1 MSNINYNKTITAGFM
16 AYIVQSVVNNFIPLL
31 FVVFNESYNIP
42 LTQITLLVTIN
53 FSLQL
58 IMDISSVFF
67 IDRIG
72 YRAAILLA
80 HISAIAGLVA
90 LAILPNILPSPY
102 IGILIAVMLYAIGG
116 GLIEV
121 IVSPLI
127 QACPSDNKEAAMSM
141 LHSFYCWGSVGVV
154 LISTIFFKLFGIER
168 WPVMALIWAALPI
181 INTVL
186 FTRVPIP
193 SIVPEGKSGMSIKEL
208 LSVKV
213 FWVLMLMMICAGA
226 SEQAVSQWA
235 SAFAEKGLGLSKTMG
250 DLAGPMLYSIMM
262 GITRTFYGR
271 AGDRIDLDRFML
283 LGVIG
288 CIASYICI
296 ALCPIPLVTLIAC
309 AISGLSVGLMWPGTF
324 SKAAAALPV
333 GGTAMFALLALGG
346 DIGCT
351 SGPTLAGIVSGM
363 TGNNLRLG
371 IAAAIVFPIVL
382 LICLLR
388 VNRMDTG
395 H

>member
-1 MSNINYNKTITAGFM
+1 MTPNYNKTITAGFM
-16 AYIVQSVVNNFIPLL
+16 AYIVQSVVNNFMPLL
-31 FVVFNESYNIP
+31 FVVFNESFNIP

-72 YRAAILLA
+72 YRAAILIA
-80 HISAIAGLVA
+80 HISAIAGLIA
-90 LAILPNILPSPY
+90 LAVLPNVLPNPY
-102 IGILIAVMLYAIGG
+102 VGILIAVMLYAVGG

-154 LISTIFFKLFGIER
+154 LVSTIFFKVFGIDK
-168 WPVMALIWAALPI
+168 WPIMAIIWAVLPI
-181 INTVL
+181 INTIL
-186 FTRVPIP
+186 FARVPIP
-193 SIVPEGKSGMSIKEL
+193 NIVPEGESGMTIKQL

-213 FWVLMLMMICAGA
+213 FWVLMIMMVCAGA

-235 SAFAEKGLGLSKTMG
+235 SAFAEKGLGLSKAMG

-262 GITRTFYGR
+262 GISRTFYGK
-271 AGDRIDLDRFML
+271 AGDRIDLDKIML
-283 LGVIG
+283 LGVVV

-296 ALCPIPLVTLIAC
+296 AISPNPAISLIAC

-324 SKAAAALPV
+324 SKAANALPV
-333 GGTAMFALLALGG
+333 GGTAMFAFLALGG

-363 TGNNLRLG
+363 LNNNLKLG
-371 IAAAIVFPIVL
+371 IAAAIIFPIIL
-382 LICLLR
+382 LICILR
-388 VNRMDTG
+388 INHIDKE
-395 H
+395 

>member
-1 MSNINYNKTITAGFM
+1 MTPNYNKTITAGFM

-31 FVVFNESYNIP
+31 FVVFNESFNIP

-72 YRAAILLA
+72 YRAAILIA
-80 HISAIAGLVA
+80 HISAIAGLIA
-90 LAILPNILPSPY
+90 LAVLPNVLPNPY
-102 IGILIAVMLYAIGG
+102 VGILIAVMLYAVGG

-154 LISTIFFKLFGIER
+154 LVSTIFFKLFGIDK
-168 WPVMALIWAALPI
+168 WPIMAIIWAVLPI
-181 INTVL
+181 INTIL
-186 FTRVPIP
+186 FARVPIP
-193 SIVPEGKSGMSIKEL
+193 NIVPEGESGMTIKQL

-213 FWVLMLMMICAGA
+213 FWVLMIMMVCAGA

-235 SAFAEKGLGLSKTMG
+235 SAFAEKGLGLSKAMG

-262 GITRTFYGR
+262 GISRTFYGK
-271 AGDRIDLDRFML
+271 AGDRIDLDKIML
-283 LGVIG
+283 LGVVV

-296 ALCPIPLVTLIAC
+296 AISPNPAISLIAC

-324 SKAAAALPV
+324 SKAANALPV
-333 GGTAMFALLALGG
+333 GGTAMFAFLALGG

-363 TGNNLRLG
+363 LNNNLKLG
-371 IAAAIVFPIVL
+371 IAAAIIFPIIL
-382 LICLLR
+382 LICILR
-388 VNRMDTG
+388 INHIDKE
-395 H
+395 

>member
-1 MSNINYNKTITAGFM
+1 MTPNYNKTITAGFM

-31 FVVFNESYNIP
+31 FVVFNESFNIP

-72 YRAAILLA
+72 YRAAILIA
-80 HISAIAGLVA
+80 HISAIAGLIA
-90 LAILPNILPSPY
+90 LAVLPNVLPNPY
-102 IGILIAVMLYAIGG
+102 VGILIAVMLYAVGG

-154 LISTIFFKLFGIER
+154 LVSTIFFKVFGIDK
-168 WPVMALIWAALPI
+168 WPIMAIIWAVLPI
-181 INTVL
+181 INTIL
-186 FTRVPIP
+186 FARVPIP
-193 SIVPEGKSGMSIKEL
+193 NIVPEGESGMTIKQL

-213 FWVLMLMMICAGA
+213 FWVLMIMMVCAGA

-235 SAFAEKGLGLSKTMG
+235 SAFAEKGLGLSKAMG

-262 GITRTFYGR
+262 GISRTFYGK
-271 AGDRIDLDRFML
+271 AGDRIDLDKIML
-283 LGVIG
+283 LGVVV

-296 ALCPIPLVTLIAC
+296 AISPNPAISLIAC

-324 SKAAAALPV
+324 SKAANALPV
-333 GGTAMFALLALGG
+333 GGTAMFAFLALGG

-363 TGNNLRLG
+363 LNNNLKLG
-371 IAAAIVFPIVL
+371 IAAAIIFPIVL
-382 LICLLR
+382 LICILR
-388 VNRMDTG
+388 INHIDKE
-395 H
+395 

>member
-1 MSNINYNKTITAGFM
+1 MTPNYNKTITAGFM

-31 FVVFNESYNIP
+31 FVVFNESFNIP

-72 YRAAILLA
+72 YRAAILIA
-80 HISAIAGLVA
+80 HISAIAGLIA
-90 LAILPNILPSPY
+90 LAILPNVLPNPY
-102 IGILIAVMLYAIGG
+102 VGILIAVMLYAVGG

-154 LISTIFFKLFGIER
+154 LVSTIFFKLFGIDK
-168 WPVMALIWAALPI
+168 WPIMAIIWAVLPI
-181 INTVL
+181 INTIL
-186 FTRVPIP
+186 FARVPIP
-193 SIVPEGKSGMSIKEL
+193 NIVPEGESGMTIKQL

-213 FWVLMLMMICAGA
+213 FWVLMIMMVCAGA

-235 SAFAEKGLGLSKTMG
+235 SAFAEKGLGLSKAMG

-262 GITRTFYGR
+262 GISRTFYGK
-271 AGDRIDLDRFML
+271 AGDRIDLDKIML
-283 LGVIG
+283 LGVVV

-296 ALCPIPLVTLIAC
+296 AISPNPAISLIAC

-324 SKAAAALPV
+324 SKAANALPV

-363 TGNNLRLG
+363 LNNNLKLG
-371 IAAAIVFPIVL
+371 IAAAIIFPIIL
-382 LICLLR
+382 LICILR
-388 VNRMDTG
+388 INHIDKE
-395 H
+395 

>member
-1 MSNINYNKTITAGFM
+1 MANTNYNKTITAGFM
-16 AYIVQSVVNNFIPLL
+16 AYIVQSVVNNFVPLL
-31 FVVFNESYNIP
+31 FVVFNESFNIP
-42 LTQITLLVTIN
+42 LTKITFLVTIN

-72 YRAAILLA
+72 YRAAILIA
-80 HISAIAGLVA
+80 HISAIAGLIA
-90 LAILPNILPSPY
+90 LAILPNIMPNPY
-102 IGILIAVMLYAIGG
+102 VGILIAVMLYAIGG

-127 QACPSDNKEAAMSM
+127 QACPFGNKEAAMSM

-154 LISTIFFKLFGIER
+154 LISTIFFKLFGIES
-168 WPVMALIWAALPI
+168 WPIMAIIWAILPI
-181 INTVL
+181 VNTIL
-186 FTRVPIP
+186 FSKVPIP
-193 SIVPEGKSGMSIKEL
+193 NIIPEGESGMTIKEL

-213 FWVLMLMMICAGA
+213 FWVLMIMMVCAGA

-235 SAFAEKGLGLSKTMG
+235 SAFAEKGLGLTKTMG
-250 DLAGPMLYSIMM
+250 DLAGPMLYAVMM
-262 GITRTFYGR
+262 GISRTFYGKV
-271 AGDRIDLDRFML
+271 GDRIDLDKIML
-283 LGVIG
+283 LGVIV

-296 ALCPIPLVTLIAC
+296 AISPNPAVSLIAC
-309 AISGLSVGLMWPGTF
+309 SISGLSVGLMWPGTF
-324 SKAAAALPV
+324 SKAANALPV

-363 TGNNLRLG
+363 MNNNLKLG
-371 IAAAIVFPIVL
+371 IAAAIVFPIIL
-382 LICLLR
+382 LVCLLR
-388 VNRMDTG
+388 INRMGDK
-395 H
+395 

>member
-1 MSNINYNKTITAGFM
+1 MTPNYNKTITAGFM

-31 FVVFNESYNIP
+31 FVVFNESFNIP

-72 YRAAILLA
+72 YRAAILIA
-80 HISAIAGLVA
+80 HISAIAGLIA
-90 LAILPNILPSPY
+90 LAILPNVLPNPY
-102 IGILIAVMLYAIGG
+102 VGILIAVMLYAVGG

-154 LISTIFFKLFGIER
+154 LVSTIFFKLFGIDK
-168 WPVMALIWAALPI
+168 WPIMAIIWAVLPI
-181 INTVL
+181 INTIL
-186 FTRVPIP
+186 FARVPIP
-193 SIVPEGKSGMSIKEL
+193 NIVPEGESGMTIKQL

-213 FWVLMLMMICAGA
+213 FWVLMIMMVCAGA

-235 SAFAEKGLGLSKTMG
+235 SAFAEKGLGLSKAMG

-262 GITRTFYGR
+262 GISRTFYGK
-271 AGDRIDLDRFML
+271 AGDRIDLDKIML
-283 LGVIG
+283 LGVVV

-296 ALCPIPLVTLIAC
+296 AISPNPAISLIAC

-324 SKAAAALPV
+324 SKAANALPV

-363 TGNNLRLG
+363 LNNNLKLG
-371 IAAAIVFPIVL
+371 IAAAIIFPIIL
-382 LICLLR
+382 LICILR
-388 VNRMDTG
+388 INHIDKEYK
-395 H
+395 

>member
-1 MSNINYNKTITAGFM
+1 MTPNYNKTITAGFM

-31 FVVFNESYNIP
+31 FVVFNESFNIP

-72 YRAAILLA
+72 YRAAILIA
-80 HISAIAGLVA
+80 HISAIAGLIA
-90 LAILPNILPSPY
+90 LAILPNVLPNPY
-102 IGILIAVMLYAIGG
+102 VGILIAVMLYAVGG

-154 LISTIFFKLFGIER
+154 LVSTIFFKVFGIDK
-168 WPVMALIWAALPI
+168 WPIMAIIWAVLPI
-181 INTVL
+181 INTIL
-186 FTRVPIP
+186 FARVPIP
-193 SIVPEGKSGMSIKEL
+193 NIVPEGESGMTIKQL

-213 FWVLMLMMICAGA
+213 FWVLMIMMVCAGA

-235 SAFAEKGLGLSKTMG
+235 SAFAEKGLGLSKAMG

-262 GITRTFYGR
+262 GISRTFYGK
-271 AGDRIDLDRFML
+271 AGDRIDLDKIML
-283 LGVIG
+283 LGVVV

-296 ALCPIPLVTLIAC
+296 AISPNPAISLIAC
-309 AISGLSVGLMWPGTF
+309 SISGLSVGLMWPGTF
-324 SKAAAALPV
+324 SKAANALPV

-363 TGNNLRLG
+363 LNNNLKLG
-371 IAAAIVFPIVL
+371 IAAAIIFPIIL
-382 LICLLR
+382 LICILKI
-388 VNRMDTG
+388 NHIDKEYK
-395 H
+395 

>member
-1 MSNINYNKTITAGFM
+1 MTPNYNKTITAGFM
-16 AYIVQSVVNNFIPLL
+16 AYIVQSVVNNFMPLL
-31 FVVFNESYNIP
+31 FVVFNESFNIP

-72 YRAAILLA
+72 YRAAILIA
-80 HISAIAGLVA
+80 HISAIAGLIA
-90 LAILPNILPSPY
+90 LAVLPNVLPNPY
-102 IGILIAVMLYAIGG
+102 VGILIAVMLYAVGG

-154 LISTIFFKLFGIER
+154 LVSTIFFKVFGIDK
-168 WPVMALIWAALPI
+168 WPIMAIIWAVLPI
-181 INTVL
+181 INTIL
-186 FTRVPIP
+186 FARVPIP
-193 SIVPEGKSGMSIKEL
+193 NIVPEGESGMTIKQL

-213 FWVLMLMMICAGA
+213 FWVLMIMMVCAGA

-235 SAFAEKGLGLSKTMG
+235 SAFAEKGLGLSKAMG

-262 GITRTFYGR
+262 GISRTFYGK
-271 AGDRIDLDRFML
+271 AGDRIDLDKIML
-283 LGVIG
+283 LGVVV

-296 ALCPIPLVTLIAC
+296 AISPNPAISLIAC

-324 SKAAAALPV
+324 SKAANALPV
-333 GGTAMFALLALGG
+333 GGTAMFAFLALGG

-363 TGNNLRLG
+363 LNNNLKLG
-371 IAAAIVFPIVL
+371 IAAAIIFPIVL
-382 LICLLR
+382 LICILR
-388 VNRMDTG
+388 INHIDKE
-395 H
+395 

>member
-1 MSNINYNKTITAGFM
+1 MTPNYNKTITAGFM

-31 FVVFNESYNIP
+31 FVVFNESFNIP

-72 YRAAILLA
+72 YRAAILIA
-80 HISAIAGLVA
+80 HISAIAGLIA
-90 LAILPNILPSPY
+90 LAVLPNVLPNPY
-102 IGILIAVMLYAIGG
+102 AGILIAVMLYAVGG

-154 LISTIFFKLFGIER
+154 LVSTIFFKVFGIDK
-168 WPVMALIWAALPI
+168 WPIMAIIWAVLPI
-181 INTVL
+181 VNTIL
-186 FTRVPIP
+186 FARVPIP
-193 SIVPEGKSGMSIKEL
+193 NIVPEGESGMTIKQL

-213 FWVLMLMMICAGA
+213 FWVLMIMMVCAGA

-235 SAFAEKGLGLSKTMG
+235 SAFAEKGLGLSKAMG
-250 DLAGPMLYSIMM
+250 DLAGPMLYAVMM
-262 GITRTFYGR
+262 GISRTFYGKV
-271 AGDRIDLDRFML
+271 GDRIDLDKIML
-283 LGVIG
+283 LGVVV

-296 ALCPIPLVTLIAC
+296 AVSPNPAISLIAC

-324 SKAAAALPV
+324 SKAANALPV

-363 TGNNLRLG
+363 LNNNLKLG
-371 IAAAIVFPIVL
+371 IAAAIIFPIIL
-382 LICLLR
+382 LICILR
-388 VNRMDTG
+388 INHIDKE
-395 H
+395 

>member
-1 MSNINYNKTITAGFM
+1 MTPNYNKTITAGFM

-31 FVVFNESYNIP
+31 FVVFNESFNIP

-72 YRAAILLA
+72 YRAAILIA
-80 HISAIAGLVA
+80 HISAIAGLIA
-90 LAILPNILPSPY
+90 LAILPNVLPNPY
-102 IGILIAVMLYAIGG
+102 VGILIAVMLYAVGG

-154 LISTIFFKLFGIER
+154 LVSTIFFKVFGIDK
-168 WPVMALIWAALPI
+168 WPIMAIIWAVLPI
-181 INTVL
+181 VNTIL
-186 FTRVPIP
+186 FARVPIP
-193 SIVPEGKSGMSIKEL
+193 NIVPEGESGMTIKQL

-213 FWVLMLMMICAGA
+213 FWVLMIMMVCAGA

-235 SAFAEKGLGLSKTMG
+235 SAFAEKGLGLSKAMG

-262 GITRTFYGR
+262 GISRTFYGKV
-271 AGDRIDLDRFML
+271 GDRIDLDKIML
-283 LGVIG
+283 LGAVV

-296 ALCPIPLVTLIAC
+296 AISPNPAISLIAC

-324 SKAAAALPV
+324 SKAANALPV

-363 TGNNLRLG
+363 LNNNLKLG
-371 IAAAIVFPIVL
+371 IAAAIIFPIIL
-382 LICLLR
+382 LICILR
-388 VNRMDTG
+388 INHIDKE
-395 H
+395 

>member
-1 MSNINYNKTITAGFM
+1 MTPNYNKTITAGFM

-31 FVVFNESYNIP
+31 FVVFNESFNIP

-72 YRAAILLA
+72 YRAAILIA
-80 HISAIAGLVA
+80 HISAIAGLIA
-90 LAILPNILPSPY
+90 LAVLPNVLPNPY
-102 IGILIAVMLYAIGG
+102 VGILIAVMLYAVGG

-154 LISTIFFKLFGIER
+154 LVSTIFFKLFGIDK
-168 WPVMALIWAALPI
+168 WPIMAIIWAVLPI
-181 INTVL
+181 INTIL
-186 FTRVPIP
+186 FARVPIP
-193 SIVPEGKSGMSIKEL
+193 NIVPEGESGMTIKQL

-213 FWVLMLMMICAGA
+213 FWVLMIMMVCAGA

-235 SAFAEKGLGLSKTMG
+235 SAFAEKGLGLSKAMG

-262 GITRTFYGR
+262 GISRTFYGK
-271 AGDRIDLDRFML
+271 AGDRIDLDKIML
-283 LGVIG
+283 LGVVV

-296 ALCPIPLVTLIAC
+296 AISPNPAISLIAC

-324 SKAAAALPV
+324 SKAANALPV

-363 TGNNLRLG
+363 LNNNLKLG
-371 IAAAIVFPIVL
+371 IAAAIIFPIIL
-382 LICLLR
+382 LICILR
-388 VNRMDTG
+388 INHIDKE
-395 H
+395 